1 MWCDSLTTFV
11 VAVDGVPVV
20 VVVAVDDI
28 TVVVVVVMKL
38 GKGK

>member
-1 MWCDSLTTFV
+1 MWCGSLTAFV
-11 VAVDGVPVV
+11 VAVDGVTVV
-20 VVVAVDDI
+20 VAAVDDI